1 MVGRLTPSCHR
12 HEGNPEPGIRVASIK
27 AWRLVSILEW
37 IQSPSLHYM
46 VARWVGFLVV
56 NAYLR
61 QVSGFYCV
69 PFFFSGVI
77 LFLRG
82 ARRGGRGWKV
92 RLRARSKSVVSMLFA
107 VCFRWGLGAFLFL
120 SSHVEILTSHDARYT
135 AVAHLPPARLGGVS
149 SLDPLGSAASRL
161 APLPLRQPPLLP
173 APPLLVSCLAA
184 PLAPGH
190 QSSCESLALHTLTT
204 QQLRRE
210 SVKVK
215 ILLCRPSRHSSCV
228 VRV

>member
-1 MVGRLTPSCHR
+1 MLVDSSSCRPNLACGRRRLPVRPSPLRSPCSCLCPHAGASACGLPFLYGR
-12 HEGNPEPGIRVASIK
+12 WALRVRTWA
-27 AWRLVSILEW
+27 RG
-37 IQSPSLHYM
+37 LH
-46 VARWVGFLVV
+46 L
-56 NAYLR
+56 
-61 QVSGFYCV
+61 
-69 PFFFSGVI
+69 
-77 LFLRG
+77 
-82 ARRGGRGWKV
+82 
-92 RLRARSKSVVSMLFA
+92 ARSALFA
-107 VCFRWGLGAFLFL
+107 VCFRWGLRAFLFR
-120 SSHVEILTSHDARYT
+120 SSHVEILSSHDARST

-149 SLDPLGSAASRL
+149 SLDPLGPAASRL

>member
-1 MVGRLTPSCHR
+1 MLRHR
-12 HEGNPEPGIRVASIK
+12 KV
-27 AWRLVSILEW
+27 
-37 IQSPSLHYM
+37 
-46 VARWVGFLVV
+46 VARACCLFQAWGPLGLSI
-56 NAYLR
+56 AGACA
-61 QVSGFYCV
+61 SKH
-69 PFFFSGVI
+69 GVWF
-77 LFLRG
+77 LFLSC
-82 ARRGGRGWKV
+82 A
-92 RLRARSKSVVSMLFA
+92 LFA

>member
-1 MVGRLTPSCHR
+1 MIPRRAARTWRADAGASLYGPRLCGRLA
-12 HEGNPEPGIRVASIK
+12 RV
-27 AWRLVSILEW
+27 
-37 IQSPSLHYM
+37 
-46 VARWVGFLVV
+46 F
-56 NAYLR
+56 
-61 QVSGFYCV
+61 
-69 PFFFSGVI
+69 
-77 LFLRG
+77 
-82 ARRGGRGWKV
+82 V
-92 RLRARSKSVVSMLFA
+92 RTRAPLRAAFRFCTDAGPLRVRTWARGLHLARSALFA
-107 VCFRWGLGAFLFL
+107 VCFRWGLRAFLFR
-120 SSHVEILTSHDARYT
+120 SSHVEILSSHDARST

-149 SLDPLGSAASRL
+149 SLDPLGPAASRL